1 MGICGPTTLPKR
13 LMAINVSEKQMWVE
27 ALVTICALFRK
38 EITYWSSL
46 WFSLSLTGGTEGTSL
61 SRHLVG
67 LIHLKQEPPD
77 IIFGMPKKLVWQII
91 MDDEFY
97 DIIVTADQQMGLLVY
112 V

>member
-1 MGICGPTTLPKR
+1 
-13 LMAINVSEKQMWVE
+13 MAINVSEKQMWVE

-77 IIFGMPKKLVWQII
+77 SEKCDIIFGMPKKLVWQII

-97 DIIVTADQQMGLLVY
+97 DIIVTTDQQMSLLVY